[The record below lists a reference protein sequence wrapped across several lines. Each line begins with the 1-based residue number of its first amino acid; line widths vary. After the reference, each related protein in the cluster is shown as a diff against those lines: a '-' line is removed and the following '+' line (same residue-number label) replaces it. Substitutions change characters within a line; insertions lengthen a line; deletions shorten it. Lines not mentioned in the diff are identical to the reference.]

1 MTVRWTVGELRQR
14 ALFEL
19 DPVYWTTATELC
31 GRLGTGGIDHYRVA
45 LVLERLVVDGHAEI
59 KTPGATVRRFRRRTQ

>member
-1 MTVRWTVGELRQR
+1 MTVRWRLAELRQR

-19 DPVYWTTATELC
+19 DPLYWTTATEIC
-31 GRLGTGGIDHYRVA
+31 ARLGSVDHYRIA

-59 KTPGATVRRFRRRTQ
+59 KTPGAHVRRFRRRTR